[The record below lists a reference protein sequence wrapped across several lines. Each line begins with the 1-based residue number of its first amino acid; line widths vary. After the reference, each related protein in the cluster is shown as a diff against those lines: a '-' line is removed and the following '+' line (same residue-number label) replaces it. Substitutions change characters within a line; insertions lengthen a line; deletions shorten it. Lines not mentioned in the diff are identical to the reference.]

1 MSCPESLATAS
12 RPPPH
17 NDQVRAFPESHL
29 LFHFSSQAGSLQ
41 FPPHTDS
48 VEKKKKRQW
57 KCIWKYRYIL
67 NHEDNLVPSRG
78 VRSLI

>member
-17 NDQVRAFPESHL
+17 NNQVRTFPESHL

-48 VEKKKKRQW
+48 VEKEKNVSGNAG
-57 KCIWKYRYIL
+57 WKYRYIL